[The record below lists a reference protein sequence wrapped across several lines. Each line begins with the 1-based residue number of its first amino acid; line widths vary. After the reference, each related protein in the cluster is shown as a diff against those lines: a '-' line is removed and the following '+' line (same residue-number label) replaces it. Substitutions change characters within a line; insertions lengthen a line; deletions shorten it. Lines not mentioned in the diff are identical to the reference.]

1 MKKKYAVICVGGQSN
16 AVGYDESVITKNYRE
31 QFHTERLWQLGFYGE
46 DNLKIIP
53 LLECAQNFQDM
64 RPYGNPDNEREGLGT
79 KGIHLPLGE
88 QLLEL
93 VSMDTDILV
102 LPCAY
107 GGTGFLEG
115 EEGIYDPKTKKPS
128 PGILRWGVNS
138 PYYLSLKDRLKY
150 VLDLKEDSR
159 FLAMVWIQGESDHA
173 CSVRH
178 MELFQEM
185 AEDFL
190 AYFQKHYPKRAYG
203 KWDRNL
209 WYNVETAAY
218 WYDIGDCEKI
228 WNGYKKFHPS
238 TCVAIP
244 RSTDTNK
251 ENGTGMT
258 AKVREAHFGNN
269 AFWHVIAPLVAE
281 KIKDVRGHIRDKEE
295 AAKS

>member
-1 MKKKYAVICVGGQSN
+1 M
-16 AVGYDESVITKNYRE
+16 
-31 QFHTERLWQLGFYGE
+31 
-46 DNLKIIP
+46 
-53 LLECAQNFQDM
+53 
-64 RPYGNPDNEREGLGT
+64 
-79 KGIHLPLGE
+79 
-88 QLLEL
+88 
-93 VSMDTDILV
+93 
-102 LPCAY
+102 
-107 GGTGFLEG
+107 
-115 EEGIYDPKTKKPS
+115 
-128 PGILRWGVNS
+128 
-138 PYYLSLKDRLKY
+138 
-150 VLDLKEDSR
+150 LDLKEDSR

-238 TCVAIP
+238 TYVAIP